1 MLGKN
6 IPGSGKSRT
15 KALGLGCARMSKQR
29 KKTVRWG
36 GVAND
41 GRHGGGQ
48 TMQLCIAGKNFHF
61 DSK

>member
-15 KALGLGCARMSKQR
+15 KALGLGCARMSKER

-41 GRHGGGQ
+41 GRRGGGQ
-48 TMQLCIAGKNFHF
+48 TMQLC
-61 DSK
+61 SRW